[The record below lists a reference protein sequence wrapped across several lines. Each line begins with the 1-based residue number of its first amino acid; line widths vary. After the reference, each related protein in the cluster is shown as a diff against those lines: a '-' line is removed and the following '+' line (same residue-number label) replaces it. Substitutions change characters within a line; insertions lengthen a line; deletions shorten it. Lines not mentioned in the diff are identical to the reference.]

1 MTPSQ
6 VYSQTRAQSGESSTA
21 FLTEDILY
29 SFIWQAE
36 TELASLT
43 GCALS
48 VDTSLTTAAGTREY
62 SIPSG
67 TIRLLRVL
75 YDSVKLKKVDLT
87 ELDML
92 EGSAYGGVVNS
103 GQPQYYYEFGDKIGL
118 SAIPTEAKTIT
129 LYRVVQPTILD
140 NTSTAFTIPPEYG
153 QFLINGALA
162 MWFSMDDNVQMATYH
177 MRIWEDSKRKIKNE
191 WMKKKFID
199 QYITVKNEDIFQQTD
214 YGII

>member
-21 FLTEDILY
+21 FLTEAILY

-36 TELASLT
+36 TELASYT
-43 GCALS
+43 GCALGT
-48 VDTSLTTAAGTREY
+48 DTSLATVSGTREY

-75 YDSVKLKKVDLT
+75 YDSVKLKKIDLT
-87 ELDML
+87 ELDMI
-92 EGSAYGGVVNS
+92 EGSAYGGVTNS
-103 GQPQYYYEFGDKIGL
+103 GQPSYYYEFGSKIGL
-118 SAIPTEAKTIT
+118 SAVPTEAKTLT
-129 LYRVVQPTILD
+129 LYRVVEPTALD
-140 NTSTAFTIPPEYG
+140 NTSTAFTIPAEYG

-162 MWFSMDDNVQMATYH
+162 MWFSMDDNSQMASYH
-177 MRIWEDSKRKIKNE
+177 LRIWEENKRRIKNE